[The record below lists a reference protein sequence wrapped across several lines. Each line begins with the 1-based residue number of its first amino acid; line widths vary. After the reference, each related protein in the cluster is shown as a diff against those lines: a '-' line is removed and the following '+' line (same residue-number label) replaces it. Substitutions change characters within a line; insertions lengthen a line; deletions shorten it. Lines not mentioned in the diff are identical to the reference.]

1 LTRLLARFHFE
12 TLTWTL
18 NSANKMSTPKALSG
32 LLYRGGKPMRHDQRG
47 ADELRPVE
55 IVPHYISSAEGSAL
69 IRLGQTQVISTAS
82 VEDGV
87 PPFMKGSGKGWIT
100 SEYAMIPRA
109 TESRTPREATRG
121 RQGGRTMEIQRL
133 IGRSLRAVIDPEKL
147 GERTVW
153 IDCDVIRADGGTRT
167 ASITGS
173 LVALGLAF
181 QELMELKVLNSL
193 PLRDYV
199 AAISVGIVGGETLLD
214 LNYAEDS
221 TADVDMNVVMTGSGK
236 LVEVQATAE
245 GRPFTTESLNALI
258 EAARPGIQKLL
269 TLQRSILKLEFPA
282 ANR

>member
-1 LTRLLARFHFE
+1 MSNTPRPLT
-12 TLTWTL
+12 
-18 NSANKMSTPKALSG
+18 G
-32 LLYRGGKPMRHDQRG
+32 LLYSGGKLIRPDERG
-47 ADELRPVE
+47 PNQLRPVR
-55 IVPHYISSAEGSAL
+55 ISPNFISSAEGSAL
-69 IRLGQTQVISTAS
+69 IQLGETQVICTAT

-87 PPFMKGSGKGWIT
+87 PPFLKGLGQGWIT

-109 TESRTPREATRG
+109 TQTRTPREATRG

-133 IGRSLRAVIDPEKL
+133 IGRSLRAVTDLDKL

-181 QELMELKVLNSL
+181 QRLMEMKSLNSI
-193 PLRDYV
+193 PLKDYV

-214 LNYAEDS
+214 LDYAEDS
-221 TADVDMNVVMTGSGK
+221 NAEVDMNVVMTGAGK

-245 GRPFTTESLNALI
+245 GRPFSMEEFNKLV
-258 EAARPGIQKLL
+258 EVGRPAIQKLL
-269 TLQRSILKLEFPA
+269 ALQQSILNLPLPA
-282 ANR
+282 G